1 MSKKGLFVMYRR
13 TKPHQHSRVWDP
25 EGISTVRVQSQYC
38 RLNEWGFDIY
48 KINNARTPSSIHW
61 NWHSQGADQL
71 QTDWG
76 MKRGAGRMG

>member
-1 MSKKGLFVMYRR
+1 
-13 TKPHQHSRVWDP
+13 
-25 EGISTVRVQSQYC
+25 
-38 RLNEWGFDIY
+38 LNEWGFDIY